1 MKVSEKPMLER
12 YANTLNI
19 SLNARMAD
27 CREKVAAIML
37 TSDVELDKEN
47 GVLYSKKNEMHFSRN
62 AYQAMNKAKVRINSA
77 EPIENYTALELN
89 QMIKAVGALESSH
102 RELTDYLVD
111 NLVRAL
117 ADELLN
123 PDKTRYELT

>member
-1 MKVSEKPMLER
+1 MKVTSKPILER
-12 YANTLNI
+12 YANALTIALN
-19 SLNARMAD
+19 SRMAD

-47 GVLYSKKNEMHFSRN
+47 GVLYSKKSEMHFSRN
-62 AYQAMNKAKVRINSA
+62 AYRAMNKAKMRINSA

-89 QMIKAVGALESSH
+89 QMVKAVGALESSH

-117 ADELLN
+117 AEELLN

>member
-1 MKVSEKPMLER
+1 MKNNRTMLER
-12 YANTLNI
+12 YANTLTI
-19 SLNARMAD
+19 ALNSRMAD
-27 CREKVAAIML
+27 CREKVATIML

-47 GVLYSKKNEMHFSRN
+47 GVLYSKKREMHFSRN
-62 AYQAMNKAKVRINSA
+62 AYQAMDKAKIRINSN

-89 QMIKAVGALESSH
+89 QMIKAVGALESGH
-102 RELTDYLVD
+102 KELTDYLVD
-111 NLVRAL
+111 NLVRTL